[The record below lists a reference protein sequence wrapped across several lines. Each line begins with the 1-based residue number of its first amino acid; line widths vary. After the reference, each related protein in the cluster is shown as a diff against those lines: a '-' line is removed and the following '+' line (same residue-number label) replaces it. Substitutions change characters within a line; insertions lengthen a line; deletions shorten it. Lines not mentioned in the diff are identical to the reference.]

1 MGLAVDPVKFSAACI
16 DTFTDL
22 ISPEF
27 FEVPVRSH
35 LSSMLMLIHEA
46 VDLDQ
51 ETFTMELD
59 ICFKWKDPRLRRCTG
74 TKNVTKNVTK
84 RRQNVLLGDFLSG
97 YVAFGIQVGALFAGV
112 CLKIK
117 GRINER
123 LERSCLQNIIS
134 NGFVA
139 KM

>member
-1 MGLAVDPVKFSAACI
+1 MGLAVDSVKFSAACI
-16 DTFTDL
+16 DKFTDL

-27 FEVPVRSH
+27 FEVPVH
-35 LSSMLMLIHEA
+35 FLLSSMLMLIHEA

-59 ICFKWKDPRLRRCTG
+59 ICFKWKDPRLRHCFG
-74 TKNVTKNVTK
+74 GTKNVTK

-117 GRINER
+117 GRINR
-123 LERSCLQNIIS
+123 LQRSGLQDIIS